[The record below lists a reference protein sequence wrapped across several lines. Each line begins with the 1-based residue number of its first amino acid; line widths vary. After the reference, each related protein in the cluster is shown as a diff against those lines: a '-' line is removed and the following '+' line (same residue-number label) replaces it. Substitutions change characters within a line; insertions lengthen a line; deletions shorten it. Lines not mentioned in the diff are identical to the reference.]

1 VKEALIDGPAVQAG
15 LSVPPARVSRLDMAW
30 RALATGFCFAVFG
43 LGQLVLGLT
52 VFPLVMALVWK
63 PSLRRQVA
71 KRAIHLSFKA
81 FVELMRLTRV
91 LDYRCSHLERLDRP
105 GLLVVANHPSLIDV
119 VFLISFLPQA
129 DCVVKGSLF
138 KNLFIRFAVKGAGYI
153 SNDDDPEAVV
163 KACGDSF
170 AEGNSLVV
178 FPEGTRSVPGQ
189 PFSLQRGLAQIAV
202 RTQRDM
208 TPVIIRAKEH
218 NLGKNS
224 RWWKVPPRRMDFEFQ
239 VNEDLPIAP
248 FLGDGASPA
257 LAAREVTEFLTRY
270 FAKET
275 AAHG

>member
-1 VKEALIDGPAVQAG
+1 MNDALIQRPTGEGGLAVAPAA
-15 LSVPPARVSRLDMAW
+15 VSRLDMAW

-63 PSLRRQVA
+63 PATRRRLA
-71 KRAIHLSFKA
+71 KRGIQLSFKA
-81 FVELMRLTRV
+81 FVGLMHQTRV

-138 KNLFIRFAVKGAGYI
+138 KNPFIRFAVKGAGYI
-153 SNDDDPEAVV
+153 SNDDGPEGVV
-163 KACGDSF
+163 KACADSF

-189 PFSLQRGLAQIAV
+189 PITLQRGLAQIAV
-202 RTQRDM
+202 RTRRDM
-208 TPVIIRAKEH
+208 TPVIIRAREH

-224 RWWKVPPRRMDFEFQ
+224 RWWKVPQRRMDFEFR

-248 FLGDGASPA
+248 FLGDGSAPA
-257 LAAREVTEFLTRY
+257 LAAREVTDYLARY

-275 AAHG
+275 A